1 MSSQVD
7 ELRSHLVRMKEQ
19 IEWAKQ
25 DKHHGMISMGFRLDA
40 LRKVAVAALDEHA
53 SHLDQYKEDKD
64 GCATCFY
71 LNELMK

>member
-7 ELRSHLVRMKEQ
+7 ELRSLLTRMHEQ
-19 IEWAKQ
+19 SEWAKQ
-25 DKHHGMISMGFRLDA
+25 DKHHGMISMGFRLEA

-53 SHLDQYKEDKD
+53 SHFSQYKDDRD

-71 LNELMK
+71 LHELTK